1 MSSTTQSKVHIGV
14 QMPADMVAAL
24 RERAQLEDRSMSSL
38 VRRAIADTLA
48 EPAVDARIRPG
59 GDAGRFEAGR

>member
-1 MSSTTQSKVHIGV
+1 
-14 QMPADMVAAL
+14 MPADMVATL

-48 EPAVDARIRPG
+48 EPAVDPGIRPD

>member
-1 MSSTTQSKVHIGV
+1 
-14 QMPADMVAAL
+14 MPADMVAAL

-48 EPAVDARIRPG
+48 EPAVDPRIRPG